1 MAVVCCVVCR
11 VGSAL
16 HCMLV
21 VVGVAD
27 VVVDAADVV
36 AASSCLRLV
45 GAVGVVVCMSTPVW
59 SLVVVC

>member
-1 MAVVCCVVCR
+1 MI
-11 VGSAL
+11 
-16 HCMLV
+16 V
-21 VVGVAD
+21 VVGVTDVVVDAVDVVGAAD

-45 GAVGVVVCMSTPVW
+45 GAVGMVVCMSTPVW